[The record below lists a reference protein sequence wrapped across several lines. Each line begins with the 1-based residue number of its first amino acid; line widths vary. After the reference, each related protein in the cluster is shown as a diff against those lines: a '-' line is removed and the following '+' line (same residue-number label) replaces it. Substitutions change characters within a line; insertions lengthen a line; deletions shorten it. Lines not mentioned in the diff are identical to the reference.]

1 MSGDEAKT
9 KGTNEVWDQ
18 EDQNEYA
25 SAILEAIV
33 EVDTRQNW
41 KCDQNTVRDLD
52 DFSTCI
58 QMATS

>member
-33 EVDTRQNW
+33 EVDTRQN
-41 KCDQNTVRDLD
+41 
-52 DFSTCI
+52 
-58 QMATS
+58 